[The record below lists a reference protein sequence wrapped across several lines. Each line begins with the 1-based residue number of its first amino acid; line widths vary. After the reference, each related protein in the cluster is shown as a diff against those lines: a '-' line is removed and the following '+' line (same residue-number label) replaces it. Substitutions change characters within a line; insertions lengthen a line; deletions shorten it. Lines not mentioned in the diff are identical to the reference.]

1 MRISL
6 FLLLLC
12 SQLLWSESNFTK
24 SVKATLSELMN
35 SSITD
40 STLDKNG
47 SKEINV
53 TLSPNQIAR
62 EKLKQEME
70 EQKLEAL
77 KEEIAKKREVEIQ
90 RLEKEE
96 KERQLLASRLTT
108 LRDEK
113 KEIDNYLAKDNLWN
127 RVYTNH
133 ETYQQ
138 LNSDLERVED
148 KIINLKEKLAFN
160 QEEKSQLEKYME
172 ERQVIEGKLILL
184 KEYKN
189 DPFTNLL
196 EAPQIEPEPSLTNP
210 IDIIT
215 AMSFQKQMES
225 VKEDF
230 TQRYISLED
239 AVSKLNRK
247 SMLLQEIVIKTRG
260 TTYNNYVD
268 ELRSTEHK
276 LADFERTLKLL
287 KTTVKAY
294 KQDVSQMNFKINE
307 SIQHEVK
314 KLIVTGSIIL
324 FLLIFF
330 FFVKYLVKKY
340 MSENELYYGTNK
352 VINFLFIALVFL
364 ILLFSYL
371 EDVENLVTVLS
382 FASAGIAIALKDWFM
397 SLMGWVV
404 ILVSGSLHVGDRVK
418 FVKDGV
424 EYVGDIVDIS
434 VLRMTLHED
443 VTLTTIYKNRRT
455 GRMIFIPNNYI
466 FTDMIANY
474 SHSGLKT
481 VWDGIDF
488 MVTFDS
494 NIAKAQSIAKE
505 VTRKYSK
512 GYTDMTRKQLNR
524 LRSKYSMRNTAVE
537 PRIFGFF
544 DTYGVKISAWYL
556 TNAYATLTL
565 RSTISMEIL
574 SRLKEE
580 DDIFLAFPSQ
590 SLYMDKSAPKNIELP
605 PEEPP
610 VQEVVSK
617 KDEKYKPDEW
627 GLY

>member
-1 MRISL
+1 MVLFFLFSLEICFADSNLTNLTEENISIENN
-6 FLLLLC
+6 
-12 SQLLWSESNFTK
+12 ESNL
-24 SVKATLSELMN
+24 SRNMDQKAIVPTL
-35 SSITD
+35 
-40 STLDKNG
+40 
-47 SKEINV
+47 
-53 TLSPNQIAR
+53 NQIER
-62 EKLKQEME
+62 EKIKQEIE
-70 EQKLEAL
+70 HKKLIEAKKLEA
-77 KEEIAKKREVEIQ
+77 KKQ
-90 RLEKEE
+90 RLEEARLEQEELDRQILSERLSTLLEE
-96 KERQLLASRLTT
+96 KEQ
-108 LRDEK
+108 
-113 KEIDNYLAKDNLWN
+113 IDFYLAKKNLWN
-127 RVYTNH
+127 RIYLNH
-133 ETYQQ
+133 ETYQKVNVK
-138 LNSDLERVED
+138 LNV
-148 KIINLKEKLAFN
+148 LKEKVFN
-160 QEEKSQLEKYME
+160 LKSSKNLSEEKTIQLKKYEEEYDIMDGKLSQLT
-172 ERQVIEGKLILL
+172 
-184 KEYKN
+184 EYSD
-189 DPFTNLL
+189 DPFKNLTTSPKL
-196 EAPQIEPEPSLTNP
+196 EKEPSVTNP

-215 AMSFQKQMES
+215 AVSFEKQLDGIL
-225 VKEDF
+225 EDF
-230 TQRYISLED
+230 RNRYATLEE
-239 AVSKLNRK
+239 AVIKLKRK
-247 SMLLQEIVIKTRG
+247 NKILEELVLKTRG
-260 TTYNNYVD
+260 KVYNNYVD
-268 ELRSTEHK
+268 ELRSGQRK
-276 LADFERTLKLL
+276 VIDFEKTLKIL
-287 KTTVKAY
+287 KTSVTALS
-294 KQDVSQMNFKINE
+294 QNVSQVKFKLKEGIE
-307 SIQHEVK
+307 HEIK
-314 KLIVTGSIIL
+314 KSIVTGSIIL
-324 FLLIFF
+324 FLLLFF
-330 FFVKYLVKKY
+330 FFIKYLVKKY

-352 VINFLFIALVFL
+352 VINFIFIALVFV
-364 ILLFSYL
+364 ILLFSYI

-404 ILVSGSLHVGDRVK
+404 ILVSGSIHVGDRVK

-443 VTLTTIYKNRRT
+443 VTLTTIYHNRRT

-494 NIAKAQSIAKE
+494 NIAKAQNIAKD

-537 PRIFGFF
+537 PRVFGFF
-544 DTYGVKISAWYL
+544 DVYGVKISAWYL

-590 SLYMDKSAPKNIELP
+590 SIFMEKPAPKNIEEVVEPPL
-605 PEEPP
+605 PEE
-610 VQEVVSK
+610 VSK
-617 KDEKYKPDEW
+617 STSKYKPDDW

>member
-1 MRISL
+1 M
-6 FLLLLC
+6 
-12 SQLLWSESNFTK
+12 
-24 SVKATLSELMN
+24 VK
-35 SSITD
+35 
-40 STLDKNG
+40 STLLELN
-47 SKEINV
+47 
-53 TLSPNQIAR
+53 TTSPETAKRNQTPSVNQIAR
-62 EKLKQEME
+62 DKLKKEME
-70 EQKLEAL
+70 EKKLEDL
-77 KEEIAKKREVEIQ
+77 KEAFAKKKKEEEN
-90 RLEKEE
+90 RLETEE

-113 KEIDNYLAKDNLWN
+113 KEIDNYLSKDNLWD
-127 RVYTNH
+127 RVYSNH
-133 ETYQQ
+133 ETYQ
-138 LNSDLERVED
+138 NHSTKLERVKDSISVLKD
-148 KIINLKEKLAFN
+148 KHFLDKRERKI
-160 QEEKSQLEKYME
+160 LEKYME
-172 ERQVIEGKLILL
+172 ERQVIDGKLLLL
-184 KEYKN
+184 KEYKD
-189 DPFTNLL
+189 DPFQNLL
-196 EAPQIEPEPSLTNP
+196 ETPTIGKEPTLTNP

-225 VKEDF
+225 VKEDYK
-230 TQRYISLED
+230 QRYISLED
-239 AVSKLNRK
+239 AVTKLHRK
-247 SMLLQEIVIKTRG
+247 SMLLQEMVIKTRG
-260 TTYNNYVD
+260 KIYNNYVD
-268 ELRSTEHK
+268 ELRNNKHK
-276 LADFERTLKLL
+276 LSDFERTLNLF
-287 KTTVKAY
+287 KTLVTAY
-294 KQDVSQMNFKINE
+294 ERDVSQVNFKINE
-307 SIQHEVK
+307 SIEHEVK

-330 FFVKYLVKKY
+330 FFIKYLVKKY

-364 ILLFSYL
+364 ILLFTYL

-434 VLRMTLHED
+434 VLRMTMHED
-443 VTLTTIYKNRRT
+443 VTLTTVFSNRRS

-488 MVTFDS
+488 MITFDS
-494 NIAKAQSIAKE
+494 NIPKAQAIAKE

-537 PRIFGFF
+537 PRIFGFM
-544 DTYGVKISAWYL
+544 DSYGVQISAWYL

-574 SRLKEE
+574 SRLKEA
-580 DDIFLAFPSQ
+580 DDIFLAYPSQ
-590 SLYMDKSAPKNIELP
+590 SLYMDKSAPKNREKP
-605 PEEPP
+605 PSIPP
-610 VQEVVSK
+610 PKEMPRK
-617 KDEKYKPDEW
+617 EDGKYKPDEW

>member
-1 MRISL
+1 MRLIL
-6 FLLLLC
+6 FLFLIF
-12 SQLLWSESNFTK
+12 SQNSFAESNLTK
-24 SVKATLSELMN
+24 EVKATFLELVSTSSVETN
-35 SSITD
+35 SSKEGSVSL
-40 STLDKNG
+40 ST
-47 SKEINV
+47 
-53 TLSPNQIAR
+53 NQIAR
-62 EKLKQEME
+62 EKLKQKMEEKRLEAVKKAEIQKRKYELARLQREEEQRQILVARLTSLIE
-70 EQKLEAL
+70 EQK
-77 KEEIAKKREVEIQ
+77 I
-90 RLEKEE
+90 
-96 KERQLLASRLTT
+96 
-108 LRDEK
+108 
-113 KEIDNYLAKDNLWN
+113 IDDYLSKDNLWN
-127 RVYTNH
+127 RTYSNH
-133 ETYQQ
+133 ETYQKLSTDQ
-138 LNSDLERVED
+138 KRLND
-148 KIINLKEKLAFN
+148 KILALKEKLLFN
-160 QEEKSQLEKYME
+160 KGERKKLEKYE
-172 ERQVIEGKLILL
+172 EEYQIIEGKLSQL
-184 KEYKN
+184 KEYKD
-189 DPFTNLL
+189 DPFKGLL
-196 EAPQIEPEPSLTNP
+196 ESPKISKEPSITNP

-215 AMSFQKQMES
+215 ALSFQKQMES
-225 VKEDF
+225 SEDEL
-230 TQRYISLED
+230 QKHYQALD
-239 AVSKLNRK
+239 NAVTKLYRK
-247 SMLLQEIVIKTRG
+247 SIILQEMVIKTRG
-260 TTYNNYVD
+260 KTYNNYVD
-268 ELRSTEHK
+268 ELRNTEHK
-276 LADFERTLKLL
+276 LSDFERTLKIF
-287 KTTVKAY
+287 KITVEAY
-294 KQDVSQMNFKINE
+294 ERDVSQMNFKINE
-307 SIQHEVK
+307 NIEHEIK
-314 KLIVTGSIIL
+314 KSIVTGSIIL
-324 FLLIFF
+324 FLLLFF
-330 FFVKYLVKKY
+330 FFIKYLVKKY

-352 VINFLFIALVFL
+352 VINFLFIALVFI

-371 EDVENLVTVLS
+371 EDVENLVQILS

-404 ILVSGSLHVGDRVK
+404 ILVSGSIHVGDRVK

-443 VTLTTIYKNRRT
+443 VTLTTIYTNRRT

-537 PRIFGFF
+537 PRVFGFF

-590 SLYMDKSAPKNIELP
+590 SLYMDKSAPKNVEGTL
-605 PEEPP
+605 EEPP
-610 VQEVVSK
+610 LNEVSYK
-617 KDEKYKPDEW
+617 ETRTYKPDDW